1 MACGAISSN
10 LITEQRF
17 SVEMAG
23 LAMAT
28 PLSGTKMVSSFK
40 ARPDYQLIVEPA
52 GQRIRV
58 EFNGEAVADSDG
70 VLVLRETRL
79 APTYYFPRVDVRVDL
94 LERTDHITYCPF
106 KGNAAYWTLV
116 VGDRSAENAVWSYE
130 DPYSEAAGIAE
141 LISFYWD
148 RMDAWYVDGERVFEH
163 AGVTLGAAANPL
175 VEWLLDE
182 AWEATTSKELVR
194 RFVHRLNQMG
204 LSVLRLNV
212 VIQTLHPLLAVNSY
226 RWSRLNDE
234 VERFDATYEIRAS
247 RRFVDSPL
255 QSIFEGGGG
264 VRRWI
269 DTARPDDYP
278 ILRDLKTEGA
288 TEYVAMPLR
297 FSDGQINAVTIA
309 TDAPEGFSTAALGQI
324 HEVLP
329 LLSRLF
335 EVQAKERT
343 AVTLMRTFLGKYTGD
358 RVLNGLVK
366 RGDGEDIH
374 AVIWFCD
381 LRGSTPLADS
391 LSRVDYLEYLNRY
404 FDCMAGAVV
413 ENSGEV
419 LRFIG
424 DAVLAIFPFEDGSS
438 RGRESCGAP
447 EQACE
452 LALNAARDA
461 MVRVRDANAVV
472 AEKGQPPIGFGIGL
486 HIGDVTYG
494 NIGIPERLEFTVIGA
509 AANEAARIEGMSKEL
524 GNPVMISD
532 AFARCYP
539 GELVSLGR
547 HGLRGLKEKREIFT
561 LPET

>member
-1 MACGAISSN
+1 
-10 LITEQRF
+10 
-17 SVEMAG
+17 
-23 LAMAT
+23 MAT
-28 PLSGTKMVSSFK
+28 SLAGTKMVPSFK
-40 ARPDYQLIVEPA
+40 ARPDYHLIIEPA
-52 GQRIRV
+52 GHRIRV
-58 EFNGEAVADSDG
+58 EFNGEVVADSDA

-94 LERTDHITYCPF
+94 LERADHITYCPF
-106 KGNAAYWTLV
+106 KGNAAYWTLA
-116 VGDRSAENAVWSYE
+116 VGDRIAENAAWSYE
-130 DPYSEAAGIAE
+130 EPYSEAAGIADF
-141 LISFYWD
+141 ISFYWD
-148 RMDAWYVDGERVFEH
+148 RMDAWYVDDERVLEH
-163 AGVTLGAAANPL
+163 TGVKLGVVANPL
-175 VEWLLDE
+175 VEWLLQE

-212 VIQTLHPLLAVNSY
+212 VIQTLHPLIATNAY
-226 RWSRLNDE
+226 RWSRLKDE
-234 VERFDATYEIRAS
+234 VERFDATHETRAS
-247 RRFVDSPL
+247 RQFVDSPL
-255 QSIFEGGGG
+255 QPIFDGGGG

-269 DTARPDDYP
+269 DSTSSDDFP

-288 TEYVAMPLR
+288 TEYVAMPMR

-309 TDAPEGFSTAALGQI
+309 TDAPEGFSTAALGHI

-335 EVQAKERT
+335 EVHAKERT
-343 AVTLMRTFLGKYTGD
+343 AATLMRTFLGQHTGE
-358 RVLNGLVK
+358 RVLNGLIK

-391 LSRVDYLEYLNRY
+391 LSRDDYLDYLNRY

-438 RGRESCGAP
+438 GGRESCGAP

-452 LALNAARDA
+452 LAVNAAKDA
-461 MVRVRDANAVV
+461 MVRVRDANAVL
-472 AEKGQPPIGFGIGL
+472 AEKDQPPIGFGIGL
-486 HIGDVTYG
+486 HIGDVIYG

>member
-1 MACGAISSN
+1 MG
-10 LITEQRF
+10 
-17 SVEMAG
+17 MAG
-23 LAMAT
+23 LAMTT
-28 PLSGTKMVSSFK
+28 PLSGNKMVPSFK
-40 ARPDYQLIVEPA
+40 AQPDYQLIIEPA
-52 GQRIRV
+52 GHRIRV
-58 EFNGEAVADSDG
+58 EFNGEVVADSDG
-70 VLVLRETRL
+70 VLVLRETRH

-106 KGNAAYWTLV
+106 KGNAAYWTLG
-116 VGDRSAENAVWSYE
+116 VGDRIAENAAWSYE
-130 DPYSEAAGIAE
+130 EPYSEAAEIAD
-141 LISFYWD
+141 LISFYWG
-148 RMDAWYVDGERVFEH
+148 RMDAWYVDDERVFEH
-163 AGVTLGAAANPL
+163 TGVNLGVATNPL
-175 VEWLLDE
+175 VEWLLHE

-212 VIQTLHPLLAVNSY
+212 VIPTLHPLLAANAY

-234 VERFDATYEIRAS
+234 VERFDTTYETLAS
-247 RRFVDSPL
+247 RQFLDSPL
-255 QSIFEGGGG
+255 QPIFDSGSG

-269 DTARPDDYP
+269 DSASPDDFP

-288 TEYVAMPLR
+288 TEYVAMPMR

-309 TDAPEGFSTAALGQI
+309 TDLPEGFSTAALGHI

-335 EVQAKERT
+335 EVHAKERT
-343 AVTLMRTFLGKYTGD
+343 AATLMRTFLGQHTGE
-358 RVLNGLVK
+358 RVLNGLIK

-391 LSRVDYLEYLNRY
+391 LSRVDYLDYLNRY

-438 RGRESCGAP
+438 GGRESCGAP

-452 LALNAARDA
+452 LAVNAAKDA
-461 MVRVRDANAVV
+461 MVRVRDANAVL
-472 AEKGQPPIGFGIGL
+472 AEKSQPPIGFGIGL

-532 AFARCYP
+532 AFARCYT
-539 GELVSLGR
+539 GELVSLGH
-547 HGLRGLKEKREIFT
+547 HGLRGLKEKCEIFT

>member
-1 MACGAISSN
+1 
-10 LITEQRF
+10 
-17 SVEMAG
+17 MAG
-23 LAMAT
+23 FAMTPPLA
-28 PLSGTKMVSSFK
+28 GTKMVPSFK
-40 ARPDYQLIVEPA
+40 ARPDYHLIVEPA
-52 GQRIRV
+52 GHRIRV
-58 EFNGEAVADSDG
+58 EFNGEVVADSDA
-70 VLVLRETRL
+70 VRVLREARL

-94 LERTDHITYCPF
+94 LKRTDHITYCPF
-106 KGNAAYWTLV
+106 KGNAAYWTLA
-116 VGDRSAENAVWSYE
+116 VGDRSAENAAWSYE
-130 DPYSEAAGIAE
+130 EPYSEAAGIRDH
-141 LISFYWD
+141 ISFYWD
-148 RMDAWYVDGERVFEH
+148 RMDAWYVDDERVFEQ
-163 AGVTLGAAANPL
+163 AGKNLGAVANPL
-175 VEWLLDE
+175 VEWLLHE

-234 VERFDATYEIRAS
+234 VERFDATYETRAS
-247 RRFVDSPL
+247 RQFVDSPL
-255 QSIFEGGGG
+255 QPIFEGGGG

-269 DTARPDDYP
+269 DSESPDDFP

-288 TEYVAMPLR
+288 TEYVAMPMR

-309 TDAPEGFSTAALGQI
+309 TDAPGGFATADLGHI

-343 AVTLMRTFLGKYTGD
+343 AVTLMRTFLGKHTGE

-381 LRGSTPLADS
+381 LRGSTPLADT
-391 LSRVDYLEYLNRY
+391 LSPVDFLDYLNRY
-404 FDCMAGAVV
+404 FDCMAEAVV
-413 ENSGEV
+413 ENGGEV

-438 RGRESCGAP
+438 SGRKCCDAP
-447 EQACE
+447 DQACE
-452 LALNAARDA
+452 LAVNAAKDA
-461 MVRVRDANAVV
+461 MMRVRDANAIL
-472 AEKGQPPIGFGIGL
+472 ADKGQPPIGFGIGL
-486 HIGDVTYG
+486 HIGDVIYG

-509 AANEAARIEGMSKEL
+509 AANEAARIEGMSKKL

-539 GELVSLGR
+539 GELVSLGH

-561 LPET
+561 LPDEG